1 MLKNPTPN
9 LEPFRTNADYINLA
23 KLFYAAAGILLP
35 HEPFFQKDFAEQCS
49 THGLPPYASELSYV
63 LNNPDTYTDQLL
75 IYQYQSEL
83 RFAEDSERPI
93 LDILIAVVKA
103 FRHTVTPAHHIY

>member
-1 MLKNPTPN
+1 MLINPTPN
-9 LEPFRTNADYINLA
+9 LEPFRTHADYINLA
-23 KLFYAAAGILLP
+23 KLFYAAVGILLP
-35 HEPFFQKDFAEQCS
+35 HEPFFQKEISEHCAG
-49 THGLPPYASELSYV
+49 HHLPPYALELSYV
-63 LNNPDTYTDQLL
+63 LNNPSATTDQLL